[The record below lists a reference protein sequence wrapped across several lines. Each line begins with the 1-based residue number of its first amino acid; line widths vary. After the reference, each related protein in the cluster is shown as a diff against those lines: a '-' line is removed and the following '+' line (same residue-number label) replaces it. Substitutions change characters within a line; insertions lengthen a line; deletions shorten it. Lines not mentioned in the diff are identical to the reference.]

1 MGWTWGLE
9 LRQLELPVDLIW
21 VVLGGPNSKYNAT
34 AQTILPNIIK
44 HNKILWSPISNFL
57 HNKYFGIFDSS
68 FQHWNRGKDKNPLFY
83 LKIQ

>member
-1 MGWTWGLE
+1 MGAGIETVGASGGF
-9 LRQLELPVDLIW
+9 D
-21 VVLGGPNSKYNAT
+21 LGGPNSKYNAT

-57 HNKYFGIFDSS
+57 HNKYFWIFDSS